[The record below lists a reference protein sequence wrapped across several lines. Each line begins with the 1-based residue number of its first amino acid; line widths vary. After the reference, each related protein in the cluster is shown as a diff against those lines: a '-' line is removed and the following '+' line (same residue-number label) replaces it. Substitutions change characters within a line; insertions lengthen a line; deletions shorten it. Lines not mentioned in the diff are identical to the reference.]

1 MTSKLHDSLPAA
13 PRVIIRTTSYPPGWP
28 GHGQSRADAASHPH
42 ADAAAHP
49 DAAGAAEPHAGAAAQ
64 PNLAAAAESRAA
76 VRAAAVAATMAV
88 TLALS
93 AGPAAGA
100 APAPQGASNASFEAA
115 VQAVE
120 RLPQAA
126 PLQMPDLSRRA
137 RIRDTALAPDGRQ
150 LAWIEADGPNL
161 AIKVMP
167 LPVGASASA
176 PASAPAAA
184 ARQLAQFQGRAA
196 LAWSHDGTILF
207 VDSGDALTAIDSATG
222 TATRIADLAPQ
233 KKRTFVMADPVRPH
247 AALITDTAAAT
258 QTITRVTPATGTAG
272 ATGSSSPAIPALAS
286 AGTVTGSA
294 TATAAAASSAS
305 AGASTGP
312 AAASAATSETIY
324 SGRPLDEFLLAPDG
338 SLAFA
343 LWSAPDGAQ
352 VVARRSS
359 TEWKELTR
367 CPQFEPCTLV
377 AATPDGQHLQLLAT
391 IDGNRKGLVDID
403 SATAQRRAV
412 FDDPDA
418 IADTLDVTLNPA
430 TGQPLLARLAA
441 PTRHV
446 AAIASAEQTTAAD
459 LARRFKDSNIA
470 VQASAGPL
478 LIEEYGPRQPQPRYW
493 LYDRTTHGVTEV
505 LGQVRAAGQPLAAE
519 QLAPTLPV
527 SWRAR
532 DGATIHGYLTLPPG
546 RKAAEVPLLTMAH
559 GGPWARMDY
568 GFSSLA
574 QLVASRG
581 VAVFIP
587 NFRASTGHGSA
598 YMRAPGARFGNGPAQ
613 TDIIDGVRWLQAQG
627 IGDPKRLAI
636 MGDSFGGYA
645 VLLALTQEPELFQ
658 FGMAMSAPTDFAQ
671 VARALAQQVPVEAA
685 RMRYVGLDTTDTA
698 AMDAIAADA
707 PARHAAQVKRPL
719 YLIAGGKDDKV
730 DAQATRAYAA
740 ALQEKNGNSVTLLL
754 DPEEGHFPRKPIARE
769 GYVYALETLLHRH
782 FGTAAPAA
790 PSPALAAYLQQNTL
804 PCCGK

>member
-1 MTSKLHDSLPAA
+1 
-13 PRVIIRTTSYPPGWP
+13 
-28 GHGQSRADAASHPH
+28 
-42 ADAAAHP
+42 
-49 DAAGAAEPHAGAAAQ
+49 
-64 PNLAAAAESRAA
+64 
-76 VRAAAVAATMAV
+76 MAV

-93 AGPAAGA
+93 AGSAAGA
-100 APAPQGASNASFEAA
+100 VPAPQGASNASFKTA
-115 VQAVE
+115 VHAVE

-126 PLQMPDLSRRA
+126 PLQMQDLSRRA

-167 LPVGASASA
+167 LPVSAKASASA
-176 PASAPAAA
+176 PASTAASAPATA

-233 KKRTFVMADPVRPH
+233 KKRTFAMADPVRPH

-272 ATGSSSPAIPALAS
+272 APRSSSPAIPAQAS
-286 AGTVTGSA
+286 PGTVTGSA
-294 TATAAAASSAS
+294 TANAAAASSAS

-312 AAASAATSETIY
+312 AVASAATSETIY

-338 SLAFA
+338 SVAFA
-343 LWSAPDGAQ
+343 LWSDPDGAQ
-352 VVARRSS
+352 VVARRAG

-377 AATPDGQHLQLLAT
+377 AASPDGGHLQLLAT
-391 IDGNRKGLVDID
+391 IDRNRKGLVDLD
-403 SATAQRRAV
+403 TASAQRRTV

-418 IADTLDVTLNPA
+418 IADTLDVTLSLE
-430 TGQPLLARLAA
+430 TGMPLLARLAA

-446 AAIASAEQTTAAD
+446 AAIAPAEQTTAAE

-478 LIEEYGPRQPQPRYW
+478 LIEEYGPRQPQPKYW
-493 LYDRTTHGVTEV
+493 LYDRTSHGVTEV
-505 LGQVRAAGQPLAAE
+505 LGQVRAAGQPLGAE
-519 QLAPTLPV
+519 QLAPTLAV

-546 RKAAEVPLLTMAH
+546 RMVSKVPLLTMAH
-559 GGPWARMDY
+559 GGPWARMEY

-581 VAVFIP
+581 VAVFMP

-685 RMRYVGLDTTDTA
+685 RMRYLGLDTTDTA

-769 GYVYALETLLHRH
+769 AYVHALETLLHRH